1 MKVEPDLSAWIIE
14 HRRKAV
20 RYLCNADEADHEP
33 NIEVLRNLLDDP
45 DYELRTSAAIS
56 LIRLGNNA
64 GQATVLEELRSFNAD
79 QTLFALSELG
89 RLNAAQSEFAR
100 DEVLKINKRTK

>member
-1 MKVEPDLSAWIIE
+1 MKVESDFAATIIE

-20 RYLCNADEADHEP
+20 RYLCNADGADREA
-33 NIEVLRNLLDDP
+33 NTEVLRNSLDDP

-89 RLNAAQSEFAR
+89 RLNATQSEFAR
-100 DEVLKINKRTK
+100 DEVLRINNRTK